1 MLLASNENGVRVTAT
16 PGTIASCPF
25 CGREMISKCGSIKV
39 WHWAHKQN
47 NVDCRYGA
55 GETEWHLSLKKYA
68 YDRGCEVEKPIG
80 KNIADIYIRSLNKVI
95 ELQNSSIS
103 IDEIIERSTNLVRK
117 MVLDAPLTY
126 DKGIYHRPVVDW
138 IFNMKEKY
146 ETSYFDRW
154 GQEQGHLV
162 IYQNEKNLQLMNIYE
177 LWRRKT
183 TEVLFNR
190 QGYPKFGKVYYD
202 VGDAIVEY
210 KRIFSNRSGYGHL
223 VTIDKIIPLVKEDI
237 P

>member
-16 PGTIASCPF
+16 PGIIASCPF

-68 YDRGCEVEKPIG
+68 YDCGCEVEKTIG
-80 KNIADIYIRSLNKVI
+80 KNIADIYIQSLNKAI

-103 IDEIIERSTNLVRK
+103 VDEILERSGNLIRK
-117 MVLDAPLTY
+117 MVLDAPLIY
-126 DKGIYHRPVVDW
+126 DKSIYHHPTVDW

-146 ETSYFDRW
+146 EKSYFDRW
-154 GQEQGHLV
+154 GQEQGYLV
-162 IYQNEKNLQLMNIYE
+162 IYQNKKNSQLMNIYE

-202 VGDAIVEY
+202 VGDVVVEY
-210 KRIFSNRSGYGHL
+210 KRIFSNRSGYG
-223 VTIDKIIPLVKEDI
+223 KIVEIKNVIPLI
-237 P
+237 RGCTP